1 MNFLK
6 KMSTIFTS
14 QKKQKLFPPI
24 QTGAG
29 TRVFS
34 NACFYD
40 NTGMSRKVKI
50 GRRCWIMGEF
60 LMEEEGQIEI
70 GDDCYIGPGTKIW
83 SFLPLSIGHRVFI
96 SHGVNIHDTDSHSLS
111 AKERHLRFLEKIQ
124 HGRHLIREEKKCA
137 AITIDD
143 DVWIGFNAILLK
155 GVRVGRGAVI
165 GAGAVITKE
174 VDPYTVVVGNPQ
186 RVVANSQE

>member
-1 MNFLK
+1 
-6 KMSTIFTS
+6 
-14 QKKQKLFPPI
+14 
-24 QTGAG
+24 
-29 TRVFS
+29 
-34 NACFYD
+34 
-40 NTGMSRKVKI
+40 
-50 GRRCWIMGEF
+50 MGEF

-124 HGRHLIREEKKCA
+124 YGRHLIREEKKCA

-174 VDPYTVVVGNPQ
+174 VAPYTVVVGNPQ